1 MKMGKIGPE
10 EQAFKDK
17 LYEEMPQEIK
27 SKWENKSGIY
37 ALVRTD
43 KDWHEDPTAILYVGK
58 STNFVERWISHKTNA
73 LCPQARENWFTMYD
87 RMRETK
93 ASGIPMSFVV
103 LEECGLASLDDREC
117 FYLRKYKPPFNY
129 NLPSF
134 DSNKLWYKRTQ
145 LHVTK

>member
-10 EQAFKDK
+10 EKAFKDK
-17 LYEEMPQEIK
+17 VYEEVPQEIK
-27 SKWENKSGIY
+27 SEWENKSGIY

-43 KDWHEDPTAILYVGK
+43 KDWHKDPTAILYVGK

-73 LCPQARENWFTMYD
+73 LCPQAREYWFTMYD

-93 ASGIPMSFVV
+93 ASGIPMAFAV
-103 LEECGLASLDDREC
+103 LEECSPAFLDDREY
-117 FYLRKYKPPFNY
+117 FYLRKYRPPFNY
-129 NLPSF
+129 RLPCF
-134 DSNKLWYKRTQ
+134 DKELGWYKRPQ